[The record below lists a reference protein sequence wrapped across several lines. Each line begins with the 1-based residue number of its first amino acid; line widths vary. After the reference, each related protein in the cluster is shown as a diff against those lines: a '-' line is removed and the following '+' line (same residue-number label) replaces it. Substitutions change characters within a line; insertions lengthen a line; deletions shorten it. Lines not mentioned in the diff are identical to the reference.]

1 MVELGDLGDRRPNQL
16 SGGQQQRVALAR
28 ASVLEPQLILMDE
41 PLDALDT
48 PHEVYENPAT
58 TNFTNRFKGT
68 VLEVIHFGDH
78 NTVRLAMAG
87 QEDFTAHIPA
97 SAPRSTLRSGC
108 GQMQLRDRNLK
119 SEKPGPDYP
128 AKSDQGYSIQDQA
141 R

>member
-1 MVELGDLGDRRPNQL
+1 MIVVYITHDQREALTMSD
-16 SGGQQQRVALAR
+16 RVAILNDG
-28 ASVLEPQLILMDE
+28 LIQKF
-41 PLDALDT
+41 DT

-119 SEKPGPDYP
+119 SEKPGPDYL
-128 AKSDQGYSIQDQA
+128 AKSGQGYSIQGKA

>member
-1 MVELGDLGDRRPNQL
+1 MVELGDLGDQRPNQL
-16 SGGQQQRVALAR
+16 SGGQRLRAALAR
-28 ASVLEPQLILMDE
+28 VWVLEPQLILMDE

-48 PHEVYENPAT
+48 LKEVYENPAT
-58 TNFTNRFKGT
+58 TNFTNRLKGT
-68 VLEVIHFGDH
+68 VLEVIHFSGH

-87 QEDFTAHIPA
+87 QEDFTAHISA

-128 AKSDQGYSIQDQA
+128 AKSDQDNSIQDPA

>member
-1 MVELGDLGDRRPNQL
+1 MVVLGDLGDRCPHQL

-58 TNFTNRFKGT
+58 TNFTNWFKGT

-78 NTVRLAMAG
+78 NTVRLAMAR
-87 QEDFTAHIPA
+87 QEDSTAHIPD
-97 SAPRSTLRSGC
+97 SAPRSTLRSG
-108 GQMQLRDRNLK
+108 
-119 SEKPGPDYP
+119 
-128 AKSDQGYSIQDQA
+128 
-141 R
+141 